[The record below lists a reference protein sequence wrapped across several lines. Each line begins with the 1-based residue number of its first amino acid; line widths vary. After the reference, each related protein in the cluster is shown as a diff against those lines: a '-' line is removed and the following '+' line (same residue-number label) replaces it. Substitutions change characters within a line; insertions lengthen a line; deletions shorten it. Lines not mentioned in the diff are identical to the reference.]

1 MFWIVL
7 NNYFDQNKK
16 RLLNLELHESIS
28 LAYNRL
34 VLKITSKRK
43 DTILDVLMLLIG
55 IQSFMLFSN
64 TFKADMRL
72 FTSRFLYEC
81 IHFTT

>member
-7 NNYFDQNKK
+7 NNYFDKNKK
-16 RLLNLELHESIS
+16 RLLNLDLHESIS

-34 VLKITSKRK
+34 VLRVSSKHK
-43 DTILDVLMLLIG
+43 DSVLDALLLLIG
-55 IQSFMLFSN
+55 IQVFMLFSN
-64 TFKADMRL
+64 TFKADMKL

-81 IHFTT
+81 IHFTM